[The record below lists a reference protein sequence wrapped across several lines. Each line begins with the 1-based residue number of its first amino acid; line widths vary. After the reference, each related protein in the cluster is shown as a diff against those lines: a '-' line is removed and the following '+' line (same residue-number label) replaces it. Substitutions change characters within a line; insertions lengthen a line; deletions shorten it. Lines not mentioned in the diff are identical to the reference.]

1 MEIGPGEEL
10 WEELQE
16 EHHLGPTYPPDG
28 EGPASSMG

>member
-16 EHHLGPTYPPDG
+16 EHHLGHTYPPDG